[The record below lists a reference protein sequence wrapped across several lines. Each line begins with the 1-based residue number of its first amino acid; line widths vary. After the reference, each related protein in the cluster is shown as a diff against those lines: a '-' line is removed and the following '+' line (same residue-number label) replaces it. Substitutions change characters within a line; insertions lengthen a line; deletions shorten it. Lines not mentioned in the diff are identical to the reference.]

1 MCWTERNCQTRDS
14 PVESDASEEE
24 GCSCAI
30 LGHLEDEQ
38 KNLFCTI
45 FFLIIVIIITIIL
58 TISLSQTLPFPEN
71 SSADLPH
78 FSQSLM
84 QPMHCRYVNLGY
96 LLPSKYGIWK
106 NSHTASLF

>member
-58 TISLSQTLPFPEN
+58 TISLPKLFLSLKIALPIYLTF
-71 SSADLPH
+71 L
-78 FSQSLM
+78 SL
-84 QPMHCRYVNLGY
+84 
-96 LLPSKYGIWK
+96 
-106 NSHTASLF
+106 